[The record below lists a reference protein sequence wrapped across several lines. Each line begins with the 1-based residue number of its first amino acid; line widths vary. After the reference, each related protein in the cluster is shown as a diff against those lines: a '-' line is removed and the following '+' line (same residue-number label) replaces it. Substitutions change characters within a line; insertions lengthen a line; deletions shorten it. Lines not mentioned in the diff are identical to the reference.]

1 MRFNGL
7 DLNLLVTLNALLTE
21 RSINRAAERMFLSQS
36 AMSNALA
43 RLRDYFDDELLVP
56 MGRQMVFTPRAES
69 LVEPVCE
76 VLMRIESTIAT
87 QPKFEPATESHQFT
101 LLVSDYTT
109 TMLLPPLIQNLYRE
123 APGVKL
129 KLLAQQER
137 PVSLIERGDADLL
150 IIPSHYASEGHPSQ
164 PLFEEGF
171 ACVTWEGNTQIRN
184 RLTMDDYLAAGHV
197 VTQFGVA
204 TRIPAFDGWF
214 LEHQGITRRIEVTA
228 PTFSVIPNLDVGTN
242 RIATVHRR
250 AAERERHRLP
260 IRIWDVPIE
269 IPRFVEVLQ
278 WHKQR
283 SNDAALNWLRTCAIE
298 VGSKI

>member
-7 DLNLLVTLNALLTE
+7 DLNLLVALNALLTE
-21 RSINRAAERMFLSQS
+21 RSINRAAERIFLSQS

-43 RLRDYFDDELLVP
+43 RLREYFDDELLVP

-87 QPKFEPATESHQFT
+87 RPKFEPATESRQFT

-109 TMLLPPLIQNLYRE
+109 TVLIPSLIQHLYRE
-123 APGVKL
+123 APGVQL

-150 IIPSHYASEGHPSQ
+150 IIPQQYASEDHPSQ
-164 PLFEEGF
+164 PVFEEGF
-171 ACVTWEGNTQIRN
+171 VCVTWEGNTTICDQ
-184 RLTMDDYLAAGHV
+184 LTIDDYLAAGHV
-197 VTQFGVA
+197 ATQLGVGA
-204 TRIPAFDGWF
+204 RIPAFDGWF
-214 LEHQGITRRIEVTA
+214 LEHQGIKRRVEVSA
-228 PTFSVIPNLDVGTN
+228 PTFSALPSLVVGTN

-250 AAERERHRLP
+250 AAERERNHLP
-260 IRIWDVPIE
+260 IRIWEVPID

-283 SNDAALNWLRTCAIE
+283 SNDVALNWLRNCAIE

>member
-1 MRFNGL
+1 MR
-7 DLNLLVTLNALLTE
+7 
-21 RSINRAAERMFLSQS
+21 S
-36 AMSNALA
+36 LA
-43 RLRDYFDDELLVP
+43 CATYFDDELLVP

-69 LVEPVCE
+69 LVQPVCE

-109 TMLLPPLIQNLYRE
+109 TVLIPPLIQHLYRE

-129 KLLAQQER
+129 RLLAQQER
-137 PVSLIERGDADLL
+137 LVSLIERGDADLL
-150 IIPSHYASEGHPSQ
+150 IIPSHYASEDHPSQ
-164 PLFEEGF
+164 PLFEEDF
-171 ACVTWEGNTQIRN
+171 VCVTWEGNTQIRN
-184 RLTMDDYLAAGHV
+184 RLTMEDYLAAGHIA
-197 VTQFGVA
+197 TQLGVA

-214 LEHQGITRRIEVTA
+214 LEHHAITRRVEVTA
-228 PTFSVIPNLDVGTN
+228 PTFSALPSLVVGTN

-250 AAERERHRLP
+250 AAERERNHLP
-260 IRIWDVPIE
+260 IRIWEVPIE
-269 IPRFVEVLQ
+269 IPKFVEVLQ

-283 SNDAALNWLRTCAIE
+283 NNDAALNWLRSCAAE